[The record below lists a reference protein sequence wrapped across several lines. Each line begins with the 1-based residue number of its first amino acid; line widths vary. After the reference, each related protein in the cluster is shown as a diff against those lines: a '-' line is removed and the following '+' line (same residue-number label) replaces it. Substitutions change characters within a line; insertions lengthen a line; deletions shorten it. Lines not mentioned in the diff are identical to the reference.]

1 LAERGHEWSPSK
13 STQGPDT
20 HPGVTTGDGFPLIVL
35 TWTTESLPQVP
46 SAVLVERSRHGLS
59 IMKKIITHI
68 LRGIQRLSYL
78 ITVK

>member
-1 LAERGHEWSPSK
+1 
-13 STQGPDT
+13 
-20 HPGVTTGDGFPLIVL
+20 L

-59 IMKKIITHI
+59 IMKNITPI
-68 LRGIQRLSYL
+68 LRGVQRLSCL